1 MPNNG
6 FEAVK
11 IFIKK
16 IYSNF
21 PVGED
26 ATHIGLVLSGKA
38 SPVVLNLT
46 DNKGAQ
52 SVNTKVL
59 STTSP
64 SFEENALGKGL
75 IATKENVFDI
85 SARPG
90 GCQVLMVLAAG
101 KSDDD
106 TKMPS
111 RALRDKGVNIFAVG
125 IGNNV
130 DVNQLRDIVTLP
142 EEEHLTQSTVENL
155 DKLLSPMVQNIRK
168 GRCDQQAHLASYGR
182 LIMTEIGGETGE
194 INL

>member
-1 MPNNG
+1 MLNNG

-21 PVGED
+21 PIGED

-46 DNKGAQ
+46 DTKDAQ
-52 SVNTKVL
+52 SVNAKVL
-59 STTSP
+59 STTSL
-64 SFEENALGKGL
+64 SFEENSLSTGL
-75 IATKENVFDI
+75 IATKKNVFDV

-90 GCQVLMVLAAG
+90 GRQVLMILAAG
-101 KSDDD
+101 KSNDD

-111 RALRDKGVNIFAVG
+111 RALRDKGVSIFAVG
-125 IGNNV
+125 IGSNV
-130 DVNQLRDIVTLP
+130 DMNQLRDIVTAP
-142 EEEHLTQSTVENL
+142 EEEHLTQATVENL

-168 GRCDQQAHLASYGR
+168 GRCDQQAHLTSYS
-182 LIMTEIGGETGE
+182 
-194 INL
+194 

>member
-11 IFIKK
+11 TFIKK

-21 PVGED
+21 PIGED

-38 SPVVLNLT
+38 SAVVLNLT
-46 DNKGAQ
+46 DNKDAQ

-75 IATKENVFDI
+75 IATKENVFDV

-90 GCQVLMVLAAG
+90 GRQVLMVLAA
-101 KSDDD
+101 
-106 TKMPS
+106 
-111 RALRDKGVNIFAVG
+111 
-125 IGNNV
+125 
-130 DVNQLRDIVTLP
+130 
-142 EEEHLTQSTVENL
+142 
-155 DKLLSPMVQNIRK
+155 
-168 GRCDQQAHLASYGR
+168 
-182 LIMTEIGGETGE
+182 
-194 INL
+194 

>member
-21 PVGED
+21 PIGED

-64 SFEENALGKGL
+64 SFEKNALGKGL

-90 GCQVLMVLAAG
+90 GRQVLMVLAAG

-142 EEEHLTQSTVENL
+142 EEEHLLQSTVENL

-168 GRCDQQAHLASYGR
+168 GRCDQQAHLASYS
-182 LIMTEIGGETGE
+182 
-194 INL
+194 

>member
-21 PVGED
+21 PIGED

-64 SFEENALGKGL
+64 SFEKNALGKGL
-75 IATKENVFDI
+75 KATKENVFDI
-85 SARPG
+85 TARPG
-90 GCQVLMVLAAG
+90 GRQVLMVLAAG

-168 GRCDQQAHLASYGR
+168 GRCDQQAHLASYG
-182 LIMTEIGGETGE
+182 
-194 INL
+194 